1 MDSKLPWLCPYKIE
15 KFDPRDKGT
24 YRDNDFGPEGGDW
37 SCISI
42 IQSTPKFSGKKLRKA
57 SAVPHRPWKEAT
69 LLIFILRLPA
79 ARTT

>member
-15 KFDPRDKGT
+15 KFDPRDRGT

-42 IQSTPKFSGKKLRKA
+42 IQSTPKFSGKKT
-57 SAVPHRPWKEAT
+57 KES
-69 LLIFILRLPA
+69 
-79 ARTT
+79 